1 MAVTVRE
8 TANPSGNGGTVAFV
22 AVDSGYSTIV
32 AAVTGKKIRVT
43 GFSLVLS
50 GTTAVDVYFAS
61 ASTAIYPALSSA
73 PITLDRDSANGVS
86 GVFPAPNDNGFF
98 VTAASEALRINLS
111 GAAEVAGHVN
121 YVLET

>member
-8 TANPSGNGGTVAFV
+8 TANPSGNGGTVAFA

-50 GTTAVDVYFAS
+50 GVTAVDVYFAS
-61 ASTAIYPALSSA
+61 ASTAIYPALSTA
-73 PITLDRDSANGVS
+73 PITLSRDVAAGVA
-86 GVFPAPNDNGFF
+86 GLFPAPNPDGFF
-98 VTAASEALRINLS
+98 VTASAEALRINLS
-111 GAAEVAGHVN
+111 GASEVTGHVN
-121 YVLET
+121 YITE